1 MLKEILIVGFGGFVG
16 SVMRYLISLALK
28 TVGSGFPFGTLV
40 ANVLGCFFIGFF
52 YGLASRHL
60 FVSPNLLL
68 LLTTGFCGGFTTFST
83 FSKESLCMI
92 QHGDYM
98 MFALYVLGSLLLGL
112 LAVWGGVVVAKNFNV

>member
-40 ANVLGCFFIGFF
+40 ANVLGCFFIGLF

-60 FVSPNLLL
+60 FVSPNLVIVANNRFLRW
-68 LLTTGFCGGFTTFST
+68 FYDIFHIFKRKFVYDST
-83 FSKESLCMI
+83 
-92 QHGDYM
+92 
-98 MFALYVLGSLLLGL
+98 
-112 LAVWGGVVVAKNFNV
+112 W